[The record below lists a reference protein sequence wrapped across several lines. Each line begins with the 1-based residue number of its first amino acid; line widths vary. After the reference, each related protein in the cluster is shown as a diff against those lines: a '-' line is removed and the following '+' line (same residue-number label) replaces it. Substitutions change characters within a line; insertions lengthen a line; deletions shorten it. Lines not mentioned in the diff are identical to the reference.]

1 MEVLYERCCGIDVHK
16 NMLMVCIFMGARKKE
31 IREFGTMTDDIL
43 NLCSW
48 IKETG
53 CQVTAMES
61 TGVYWK
67 PVYNILESEGIET
80 IVVNAQHI
88 KAVPG
93 RKTDVKDAEW
103 IADLVHHGLVKA
115 SYVPNR
121 EQRELREMVRYR
133 NEIVNERARELNR
146 IQAVLEGA
154 NIKLTSV
161 VSDISCKSS
170 MAMLRAIIQGTT
182 DVEVLSGFADGKLI
196 HKIPELR
203 KALKGSIR
211 FHQMQMLKLQMEHID
226 FLTKSIEEMDEDIK
240 KKTESMNEYIEL
252 IDEIPG
258 IGRRSAERIIAETGI
273 EMKQFRN
280 ADHFASWAGLVPGC
294 NESAG
299 KKMSSRIRKGNLHLK
314 STLVE
319 CAHSA
324 IRHKDSYFYAKYFR
338 ISARRGGK
346 RALVAIAHS
355 MALAIYHI
363 LLDKEHFCDLGSDY
377 FNTIY
382 AEKIKK
388 RNIQSLEKLGFSVS
402 LS

>member
-1 MEVLYERCCGIDVHK
+1 
-16 NMLMVCIFMGARKKE
+16 
-31 IREFGTMTDDIL
+31 
-43 NLCSW
+43 
-48 IKETG
+48 
-53 CQVTAMES
+53 
-61 TGVYWK
+61 
-67 PVYNILESEGIET
+67 
-80 IVVNAQHI
+80 
-88 KAVPG
+88 
-93 RKTDVKDAEW
+93 
-103 IADLVHHGLVKA
+103 
-115 SYVPNR
+115 
-121 EQRELREMVRYR
+121 
-133 NEIVNERARELNR
+133 
-146 IQAVLEGA
+146 
-154 NIKLTSV
+154 
-161 VSDISCKSS
+161 
-170 MAMLRAIIQGTT
+170 
-182 DVEVLSGFADGKLI
+182 
-196 HKIPELR
+196 
-203 KALKGSIR
+203 
-211 FHQMQMLKLQMEHID
+211 
-226 FLTKSIEEMDEDIK
+226 
-240 KKTESMNEYIEL
+240 MNEYIEL
-252 IDEIPG
+252 LDEIPG

-324 IRHKDSYFYAKYFR
+324 IRHKDSYFYAKYCR
-338 ISARRGGK
+338 LSSRRGGK

>member
-1 MEVLYERCCGIDVHK
+1 MK
-16 NMLMVCIFMGARKKE
+16 
-31 IREFGTMTDDIL
+31 IL
-43 NLCSW
+43 
-48 IKETG
+48 
-53 CQVTAMES
+53 
-61 TGVYWK
+61 
-67 PVYNILESEGIET
+67 
-80 IVVNAQHI
+80 
-88 KAVPG
+88 
-93 RKTDVKDAEW
+93 
-103 IADLVHHGLVKA
+103 
-115 SYVPNR
+115 
-121 EQRELREMVRYR
+121 
-133 NEIVNERARELNR
+133 
-146 IQAVLEGA
+146 
-154 NIKLTSV
+154 
-161 VSDISCKSS
+161 
-170 MAMLRAIIQGTT
+170 
-182 DVEVLSGFADGKLI
+182 
-196 HKIPELR
+196 
-203 KALKGSIR
+203 
-211 FHQMQMLKLQMEHID
+211 
-226 FLTKSIEEMDEDIK
+226 K

-273 EMKQFRN
+273 EMKQFHN

-299 KKMSSRIRKGNLHLK
+299 KKKSSRIRKGNLHLK

-324 IRHKDSYFYAKYFR
+324 IRHKDSYFYAKYCR

-346 RALVAIAHS
+346 RAIVAIAHS

-363 LLDKEHFCDLGSDY
+363 LLNKEHFCDLVSDY